1 MLQVGLAEA
10 TLVCTVEDN
19 PEPVEFKLACN
30 GEKPKLEIDGS
41 KLEFRRLLIGSDDT
55 RQLTVKNT
63 CLLPVKWRL
72 VGAEQLPEE
81 FSVSQKEGLL
91 EPLTVS
97 TAVTVRFNAM
107 KNAAFQHDF
116 KLQVRTRSSGNFGLH
131 LHGFPLASLHERHY
145 LPCTCD
151 SKCGC
156 LCRKSSCS
164 WREFGRGLYRNLP
177 VSRSIAGYL
186 SGRQRLS

>member
-1 MLQVGLAEA
+1 LQVGLAEA
-10 TLVCTVEDN
+10 TLVCTVEEN
-19 PEPVEFKLACN
+19 PEPVEFKLAFN

-41 KLEFRRLLIGSDDT
+41 KLEFQRLLIGSDDT

-91 EPLTVS
+91 EPLTGS

-116 KLQVRTRSSGNFGLH
+116 KLQVGTRSGKVCLH
-131 LHGFPLASLHERHY
+131 SHGFPFTSFSMMGTICRAHVTACMEAYVDSQAIY
-145 LPCTCD
+145 LE
-151 SKCGC
+151 KLGM
-156 LCRKSSCS
+156 
-164 WREFGRGLYRNLP
+164 GLYRTFP
-177 VSRSIAGYL
+177 VSQSIAGYL
-186 SGRQRLS
+186 LGRRRLS